1 MRGRY
6 VICERRRR
14 RITVAASTSVATPS
28 IKPVR
33 GCVTLE
39 TGPVCSPKLAL
50 GGAASLSSAGLRAV

>member
-1 MRGRY
+1 
-6 VICERRRR
+6 
-14 RITVAASTSVATPS
+14 VAASTSVATPS

-50 GGAASLSSAGLRAV
+50 GGAASISSAGLRAV